1 MGTIWVPKSIDHS
14 TYLWFQKCSIPLP
27 SHSLL
32 ALYWQLSTS
41 WLGQMPPTGLYSS
54 NPWVTHSFCLLL
66 TLFLLFLCWVSLLY
80 LLPCTTAKTTKF
92 SLNFLGINHCCHQL
106 HLTTIAWSPLC
117 FTLSQFILPGIHQ
130 YTQGQRYKE
139 RTVPFS
145 PSLFS
150 KRLPAHT
157 QKRNWFMLLQ
167 ISCFYLNFL

>member
-66 TLFLLFLCWVSLLY
+66 TLFLLFLCWVSLLF
-80 LLPCTTAKTTKF
+80 LPCTTAITTKF
-92 SLNFLGINHCCHQL
+92 SLKFLGINYCCHQL

-145 PSLFS
+145 PSLFI

-167 ISCFYLNFL
+167 ISSFYLNFL